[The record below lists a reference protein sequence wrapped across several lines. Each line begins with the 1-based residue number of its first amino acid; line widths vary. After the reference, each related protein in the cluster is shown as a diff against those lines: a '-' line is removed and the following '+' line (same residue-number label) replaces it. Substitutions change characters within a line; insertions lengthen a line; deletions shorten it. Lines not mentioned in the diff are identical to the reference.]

1 MKFHGFE
8 EVEHTADL
16 AIRVWAAD
24 FYALLIHAAL
34 GMYDLMGAQYNPD
47 IPILQMF
54 ELTNAS
60 QAEVLVDFLN
70 ELLFLVE
77 ESNQIFDQFQ
87 FVDENARLR
96 IELTGYKLSSINRHI
111 KAVTFHNLEISEGS
125 KGLETTITFD
135 V

>member
-34 GMYDLMGAQYNPD
+34 GMYDLMGAQYNPN
-47 IPILQMF
+47 IPILQTF

-70 ELLFLVE
+70 ESQVRFY
-77 ESNQIFDQFQ
+77 F
-87 FVDENARLR
+87 
-96 IELTGYKLSSINRHI
+96 IEISVHGFHSSII
-111 KAVTFHNLEISEGS
+111 ILKYEISR
-125 KGLETTITFD
+125 L
-135 V
+135 

>member
-1 MKFHGFE
+1 MKFHGYE
-8 EVEHTADL
+8 EVDHTADL
-16 AIRVWAAD
+16 AMRVWAAD

-34 GMYDLMGAQYNPD
+34 GMYDLMSAQYNPD
-47 IPILQMF
+47 FPILQTF

-87 FVDENARLR
+87 FVNEDARLK
-96 IELTGYKLSSINRHI
+96 I
-111 KAVTFHNLEISEGS
+111 
-125 KGLETTITFD
+125 
-135 V
+135 